1 MEMHFRKGVKSLT
14 SFPHFGLRALEGV
27 KQAKKRSAENRSAK
41 SGGKGRKGERER
53 HVSVR
58 SATGRRHFGSRKGEG
73 EDGDVVFLAPGAS
86 GCGDLL
92 GGLGGDL
99 AGAVE
104 TEELAGPAAGFN
116 DAVG

>member
-27 KQAKKRSAENRSAK
+27 KQAKKRSAENRSA
-41 SGGKGRKGERER
+41 
-53 HVSVR
+53 
-58 SATGRRHFGSRKGEG
+58 KGEG

-116 DAVG
+116 DAVGEGGEGVAGGEVGRVLGGGDVG